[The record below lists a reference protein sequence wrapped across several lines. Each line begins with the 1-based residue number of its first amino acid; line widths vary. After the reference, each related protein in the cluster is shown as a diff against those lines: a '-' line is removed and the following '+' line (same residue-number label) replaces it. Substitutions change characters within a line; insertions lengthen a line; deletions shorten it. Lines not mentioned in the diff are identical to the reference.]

1 MRKWLLVVLKA
12 VRWAEHEIKDDIT
25 NGLLFFAKKYLGFIV
40 TVIIAILQRF
50 TPIIKLS
57 ISNNYSLFCLMV
69 IFSIFIGGTIPGIAS
84 YVVAITHVFFSEKSI
99 IASTLSIANRY
110 DGHRIAMS
118 SLIII
123 PLLVIIIE
131 KKYRIYYEKCIEKEI
146 SKKRAE
152 EEVQVLKKEAEE
164 NLKLLKEAMESD
176 KQKNEFF
183 ANVSHELRTP
193 LNVIMGILHLLTL
206 YNGEDGVPHESCKKY
221 TKMMKQN
228 CYRLLRLINNL
239 IDITKIDAGFFDI
252 EPGEYDIV
260 KIIEDITLSIVDYIE
275 SNGLIL
281 EFDTDTEER
290 MVACDP
296 NQMERII
303 LNLLANSIKF
313 TNPGGKISVIMEAEN
328 DPIKII
334 IKDTGIGIPREQ
346 LETIF
351 QRFRQVKSSLSREFG
366 GSGIGLSL
374 VKSLV
379 EMHKGTI
386 SVNSIENKGTEF
398 IIKLPAY
405 DCKSI
410 TKEERSIK
418 TEGHTDRIKVEFS
431 DIYSD

>member
-1 MRKWLLVVLKA
+1 MVLKS
-12 VRWAEHEIKDDIT
+12 VRRAEHEIRDDIS
-25 NGLLFFAKKYLGFIV
+25 NGLIFLTKKYFGLII
-40 TVIIAILQRF
+40 TVVIAILQRF
-50 TPIIKLS
+50 TPVLKLS
-57 ISNNYSLFCLMV
+57 VSNNYSLFCSVV
-69 IFSIFIGGTIPGIAS
+69 ILSILIGGTIPGIAS
-84 YVVAITHVFFSEKSI
+84 YAAAMMHIFFSNKSV
-99 IASTLSIANRY
+99 IASSLFLANRY
-110 DGHRIAMS
+110 DDHRIAAS

-123 PLLVIIIE
+123 PLLVILIE
-131 KKYRIYYEKCIEKEI
+131 KKYRMYYEECIEKEI
-146 SKKRAE
+146 CKELAE
-152 EEVQVLKKEAEE
+152 KEVQVLKKEAEE
-164 NLKLLKEAMESD
+164 NLKLLKEVMESD

-206 YNGEDGVPHESCKKY
+206 YNSEEGISHESCKKY
-221 TKMMKQN
+221 TMMMKQN

-252 EPGEYDIV
+252 KLGKYDIV

-275 SNGLIL
+275 SNGLTL
-281 EFDTDTEER
+281 EFDTDIEER
-290 MVACDP
+290 VVACDP

-313 TNPGGKISVIMEAEN
+313 TNPGGKISVIMEAEG
-328 DPIKII
+328 DPIKIV
-334 IKDTGIGIPREQ
+334 IKDTGIGIPEDQ
-346 LETIF
+346 LDSIF
-351 QRFRQVKSSLSREFG
+351 ERFRQVKCSFSRENG

-398 IIKLPAY
+398 IIKLPVNDDNA
-405 DCKSI
+405 I
-410 TKEERSIK
+410 IEEEGSIK
-418 TEGHTDRIKVEFS
+418 SGGHTDRIKVEFS